1 MILVLAQKSSERKE
15 RGGRARNVLEA
26 EVRVTGL
33 LTLKMDWA
41 RGGDARTHAG
51 TQARR
56 HAGTHARTLAWRIWQ
71 NFQRNSACAH
81 PPVKQPEL

>member
-41 RGGDARTHAG
+41 RGGDARTHPG
-51 TQARR
+51 TQ
-56 HAGTHARTLAWRIWQ
+56 ARTLAWRIWQ
-71 NFQRNSACAH
+71 NFQRNSAHAH